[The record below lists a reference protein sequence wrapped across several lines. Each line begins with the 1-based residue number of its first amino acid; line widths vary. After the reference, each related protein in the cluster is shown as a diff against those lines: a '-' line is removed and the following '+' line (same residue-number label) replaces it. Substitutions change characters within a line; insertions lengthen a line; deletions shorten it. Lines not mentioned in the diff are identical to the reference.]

1 MAVSFWL
8 GYCFI
13 WDISFFDIFRWWL
26 MRTVFKLSLAAICVS
41 NLTACASLE
50 LSAVS
55 GIAYLITG
63 KSLSDHALSQ
73 VAQKDC
79 ALHRFLLS
87 QSICSDKDSNQPLD
101 AQEPDVLLAQ
111 TSETPASEAVA
122 TPIESELAL
131 SGQKAFSVQEALS
144 EQEAFSEQIAQSD
157 ISVTFA
163 DSLSLPQEASSD
175 AQESSYNNDLVAAL
189 NTTLDAINT
198 AEAPQKAQESQGSV
212 DHLPIDSLSPAMAN
226 HEQTSLFAVLGSFN
240 TLAYAQTRQH
250 YYRNLDARIIPV
262 NDTPNINYRVIMP
275 IEDKA
280 DLQYLEQLVAPE
292 NHAAWSIEL
301 CGNSFAPPPCGKSDE
316 LVAKL

>member
-73 VAQKDC
+73 VVQKDC

-101 AQEPDVLLAQ
+101 TQEPDVLLAQ
-111 TSETPASEAVA
+111 TSEPPASDAVA
-122 TPIESELAL
+122 TPIESE
-131 SGQKAFSVQEALS
+131 
-144 EQEAFSEQIAQSD
+144 QIAQND

-163 DSLSLPQEASSD
+163 DSLSLPQKASSD

-198 AEAPQKAQESQGSV
+198 AEAPPKAQESQGSV
-212 DHLPIDSLSPAMAN
+212 DHLPIDSLSPAMAD

-301 CGNSFAPPPCGKSDE
+301 CGNSFAPPPCGKNDE